1 MTQEFKVKAGEFEGP
16 IELLLAL
23 IERRK
28 LHISEVSLA
37 QVADS
42 YIEHVRTLERFPM
55 ADTANF
61 IVVASTLL
69 LIKSMSLLPGLEIT
83 EEERESIEDLEER
96 LRIYKEIKHR
106 AGLLARLFGQSPMF
120 ARVPGEPEIVFSP
133 STDITLASLGEA
145 LKRVLADI
153 PKPEQMKEAV
163 IRKVRS
169 IEEAILDL
177 SERVKKNLKMS
188 FRDFAG
194 MGKKEKVE
202 VVVNFLAMLELVRQG
217 MLDAVQHTHFQDIE
231 LSSRDYSGV
240 PRYD

>member
-1 MTQEFKVKAGEFEGP
+1 MGEDFKVKAGEFEGP
-16 IELLLAL
+16 IELLLGL
-23 IERRK
+23 IEKRK

-42 YIEHVRTLERFPM
+42 YIEHVRTLEKFPM

-96 LRIYKEIKHR
+96 LRLYKDIKHK
-106 AGLLARLFGQSPMF
+106 ASLLSSMFGKRVLFDRL
-120 ARVPGEPEIVFSP
+120 PGEPEVVFAP
-133 STDITLASLGEA
+133 SKDFSLASIA
-145 LKRVLADI
+145 DAIKRVLAEI

-169 IEEAILDL
+169 IEEAIVDL
-177 SERVKKNLKMS
+177 SERVKRSLKMS
-188 FRDFAG
+188 FKDFAG

-217 MLDAVQHTHFQDIE
+217 MLDAVQHVHFHDIE
-231 LSSRDYSGV
+231 LSSRDHLGV